1 MVGIIVVSHGLF
13 AEEALK
19 SAAMLVGHGERIAT
33 EGVHEGDTPES
44 FYQRVQAIAAQVD
57 DGGGIVALVDI
68 FGGTPNNTV
77 YQLKRERN
85 VRIVTGFNLPMLL
98 YAITERTE
106 STTLDELAEHFFI
119 NKYYMLHEF
128 KQYTCTS
135 VYGYIQS
142 KRVINAKTLMQAGVS
157 PGEACRMSGFGD
169 YSSFY
174 KTFMRYVGTPPMSYM
189 KKQRRP

>member
-106 STTLDELAEHFFI
+106 STTLDELAEGLL
-119 NKYYMLHEF
+119 KVGASEVKEF
-128 KQYTCTS
+128 GK
-135 VYGYIQS
+135 
-142 KRVINAKTLMQAGVS
+142 A
-157 PGEACRMSGFGD
+157 
-169 YSSFY
+169 
-174 KTFMRYVGTPPMSYM
+174 
-189 KKQRRP
+189 